1 MSSKH
6 GLLRV
11 LARAQQV
18 GGQSAP
24 QLMLAKGILRQGLMP
39 FAGTTCGM
47 DVQVLFRVDLA
58 RAASIIRG
66 ARGRCAVLSWHS
78 VHCSTLYSDTYYI
91 VLYICTRVTHGQHFF
106 RLQLLYLTSI
116 EPC

>member
-78 VHCSTLYSDTYYI
+78 AQRETLLKESHAAYS
-91 VLYICTRVTHGQHFF
+91 
-106 RLQLLYLTSI
+106 
-116 EPC
+116 